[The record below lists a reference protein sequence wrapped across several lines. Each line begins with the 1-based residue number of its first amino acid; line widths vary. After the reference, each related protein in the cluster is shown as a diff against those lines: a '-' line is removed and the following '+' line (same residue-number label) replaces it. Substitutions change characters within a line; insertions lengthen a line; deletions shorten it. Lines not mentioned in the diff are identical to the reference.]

1 MTSSFRRKS
10 LNKNKFNLYKKQ
22 LCLVA
27 VTFFLGLFFRLHDL
41 DNKIFWVDEVATA
54 LRTAGYTTKEVT
66 QKVSDASRQGYR
78 QRPVVEIE
86 ELQNY
91 QKLTPQKDWN
101 DTFSAL
107 KQSPEH
113 SPLYFVL
120 ARVWRQWFGSSI
132 FALRIFSIFLGLL
145 AFPCLYWLCLE
156 LFKSPSVG
164 AMAIALFSVSPFYIA
179 YAQEARPY
187 SLWTVTILLSHATFL
202 RAIRLNQTRNWLF
215 YTGATLLGFY
225 TSLLSFLVTFGQGVY
240 LIFLEKSSRQ
250 QVIKKY
256 LISSLI
262 AGFCF
267 FPWIVIIL
275 QNYFNFQDNTT
286 WMRNPVEPSFLA
298 AIWVATILVI
308 FGDFPL
314 PDSIEILKVIGI
326 LIILAIALTIGLIA
340 RFVIK
345 SNRVKKISNFLKR
358 LVLFLGIILAIA
370 FLGLKILSSHSARE
384 NLAIAGIFIAVGILY
399 ISIFSL
405 FYVVNTTSKSI
416 KLFLLTQTFT
426 APLLLLINDAIAQD
440 QIAGAP
446 RYLIPLQLGIM
457 LAVAYTLADRIESLK
472 ARQQIWKAIAV
483 ILISVGVISGILN
496 LEKSPN
502 YQKSRNIHN
511 PAIATILNQ
520 SKNPLLLVD
529 SPQTIDILSLSQNLE
544 KKVKTA
550 ILSKPEYFAQYAER
564 CQEIFLFN
572 PPEQLRAYLQT
583 RDRLFL
589 EQVYQPKSLIPGETV
604 LSLWSIKKEKNRCA
618 AIN

>member
-1 MTSSFRRKS
+1 MALSSFRNGY
-10 LNKNKFNLYKKQ
+10 NKYKFKLHKYSWF
-22 LCLVA
+22 LVVA
-27 VTFFLGLFFRLHDL
+27 TFFLGIFFRFYNL

-66 QKVSDASRQGYR
+66 QKLSDCG
-78 QRPVVEIE
+78 VVEIE

-91 QKLTPQKDWN
+91 QKLTPTKDWD

-113 SPLYFVL
+113 SPLYFL
-120 ARVWRQWFGSSI
+120 IARFWRQWFGSSI
-132 FALRIFSIFLGLL
+132 FALRSLSILLGLL

-156 LFKSPSVG
+156 LFNSPSIG
-164 AMAIALFSVSPFYIA
+164 WMAIALFSVSPFYIA

-202 RAIRLNQTRNWLF
+202 RALRYNKTRDWLF
-215 YTGATLLGFY
+215 YTGATVLGFY
-225 TSLLSFLVTFGQGVY
+225 TSLLSFLVTFGQAVY
-240 LIFLEKSSRQ
+240 LLFLEKSSHK
-250 QVIKKY
+250 QVLKKY
-256 LISSLI
+256 FFYVLI
-262 AGFCF
+262 ACF
-267 FPWIVIIL
+267 YFSPWIAIVL

-286 WMRNPVEPSFLA
+286 WMRNPVDPSFIV
-298 AIWVATILVI
+298 AIWIATTLVI

-314 PDSIEILKVIGI
+314 PSSIEILKVIGI
-326 LIILAIALTIGLIA
+326 LIILAIGLAILLVD
-340 RFVIK
+340 RF
-345 SNRVKKISNFLKR
+345 FLKST
-358 LVLFLGIILAIA
+358 LVEKIVKSVKRFSLYLGILSLSIA
-370 FLGLKILSSHSARE
+370 FLGFKSLSRFSAQE
-384 NLAIAGIFIAVGILY
+384 NLAIAGVFIAVGILY
-399 ISIFSL
+399 IAIFSL
-405 FYVVNTTSKSI
+405 FYVVNTTPKSL
-416 KLFLLTQTFT
+416 KVFLLTQTFT
-426 APLLLLINDAIAQD
+426 APLLLLINDAIAKD
-440 QIAGAP
+440 QMAGTP

-457 LAVAYTLADRIESLK
+457 LAVAYTIAERLERLK
-472 ARQQIWKAIAV
+472 DKQQQIWKAIAV

-511 PAIATILNQ
+511 PAIAEVLNK
-520 SKNPLLLVD
+520 SKKPLLLVD
-529 SPQTIDILSLSQNLE
+529 SPQAIDILSLSQNLE

-572 PPEQLRAYLQT
+572 PSEKLRAYLQS
-583 RDRLFL
+583 DRLSL
-589 EQVYQPKSLIPGETV
+589 EQVYQPKTIIPGETV